1 MLASIA
7 RTHARDGKNLAFL
20 MGGETVVHLRG
31 KGLGGRNQ
39 EIALSAALGIEGLSN
54 ALVFSVGSDGTDGPT
69 DAAGGV
75 VDGQTAKI
83 LRERGIDPVQLLNDN
98 DAYHALDAV
107 GGLIKTG
114 ATGTN
119 VNDVSILLLR
129 AAE

>member
-54 ALVFSVGSDGTDGPT
+54 ALVFSVGSDGTD
-69 DAAGGV
+69 AGG
-75 VDGQTAKI
+75 
-83 LRERGIDPVQLLNDN
+83 RGRHRRRRD
-98 DAYHALDAV
+98 
-107 GGLIKTG
+107 
-114 ATGTN
+114 
-119 VNDVSILLLR
+119 R
-129 AAE
+129 AADAPKGC